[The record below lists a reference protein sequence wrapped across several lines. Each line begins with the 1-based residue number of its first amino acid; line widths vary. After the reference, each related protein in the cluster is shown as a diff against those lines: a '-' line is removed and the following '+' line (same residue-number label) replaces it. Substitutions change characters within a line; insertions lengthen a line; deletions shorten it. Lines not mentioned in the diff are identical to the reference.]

1 MTFFPETLIFR
12 NVLRFRAAETPPAQN
27 KLNFTHSKVY
37 VLASPR
43 WSRWLASKTT
53 ARTRL
58 PTRKADN
65 DWVERNVSLFYPH
78 IFIQSKTCL
87 TSEDKGNCG
96 LFSSLPYGWVQVS
109 LLHACCQLWSH
120 GVPGGNRS
128 VPHDHSGATW
138 AVAGNQRSC
147 RTKKT
152 LEALRYRCSADWGH
166 LLICSAA
173 Q

>member
-1 MTFFPETLIFR
+1 M
-12 NVLRFRAAETPPAQN
+12 
-27 KLNFTHSKVY
+27 Y

-65 DWVERNVSLFYPH
+65 DCVERNVSLFYPH

-147 RTKKT
+147 RIKT
-152 LEALRYRCSADWGH
+152 PGGTALSLQCRLGTSSNLQRSTINIYATALPLSPPDARFYAILWRCWRDV
-166 LLICSAA
+166 
-173 Q
+173 